1 MKRRILTGA
10 LCALLVIS
18 LGINLLT
25 FYSSGRGAKNYAA
38 TDGVNF
44 YAAPQ
49 ESKEAYAADSGMMQ
63 ESYETK
69 NLSAEESGEM
79 LIKHANITFTVE
91 KNQEVYESIR
101 QKIYSLKGRID
112 ASDAYLRSQK
122 EKTYTIQARI
132 PSAQYEDFIA
142 YLKEFGTT
150 DSFSE
155 SSTNIAQQY
164 HDNELRISLY
174 ENKLERLYTLMEEA
188 KDISDL
194 LTLESYV
201 SDTIYQ
207 IESLKSIQKDY
218 EDEVSYSTVYI
229 TIQPLLHQE
238 IETRSF
244 TSVVRDAFADSANM
258 LLNVGEFLL
267 RAVIFAAPYVLV
279 LSGGYLIYRKV
290 KKH

>member
-25 FYSSGRGAKNYAA
+25 FFNSGRGAKNYAA
-38 TDGVNF
+38 MDEVNF
-44 YAAPQ
+44 YAVPQ

-79 LIKHANITFTVE
+79 LIKHADITFTVE
-91 KNQEVYESIR
+91 KNQEVYENIR
-101 QKIYSLKGRID
+101 QKIYSLRGRID

-150 DSFSE
+150 ESFSE